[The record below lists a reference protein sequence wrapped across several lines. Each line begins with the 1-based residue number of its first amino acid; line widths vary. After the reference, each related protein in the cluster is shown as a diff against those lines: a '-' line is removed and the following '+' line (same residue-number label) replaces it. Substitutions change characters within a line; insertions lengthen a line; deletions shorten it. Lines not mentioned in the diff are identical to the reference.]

1 MFFKNARALAL
12 LVALVVLIS
21 SLSGCG
27 SNVAGQ
33 GGTSTMTTAL
43 PESVRIAIGGPGAET
58 GKAPQVT
65 LHAVAQVQQFY
76 RTTLALPPM
85 PQQIA
90 CTLEAGPHYTL
101 TFLRGTQTL
110 AQVVAKREGCGAV
123 TIAGETQDRQASKTF
138 WSQLDQAIYAATPV
152 AKPQSLA
159 IQHASQE
166 NKPVQTARITS
177 TATAQRVYNALLALP
192 QATPNCNDNSYPAYQ
207 LVFQT
212 TEQAIPA
219 VISQQCHTI
228 SLSGNYQSR
237 SGLYTL
243 TDQFEQ
249 LFTQTLADATFAL
262 AQPDQLLQTLDKS
275 YSTASHGPV
284 TDVQLMQ
291 QLYTRIF
298 TLPSSATGPDCPSE
312 ADKLDGKATWY
323 SFDFTQWGLP
333 IMSLTVYEGT
343 CKLVQPSPGLS
354 AGQTLVGDATFWNLV
369 HRAAHV

>member
-1 MFFKNARALAL
+1 MFCKNARALVLLLAL
-12 LVALVVLIS
+12 AVLIS
-21 SLSGCG
+21 SLSACG

-33 GGTSTMTTAL
+33 GSTPTATTSL

-58 GKAPQVT
+58 RNAPQVT
-65 LHAVAQVQQFY
+65 LRVVAQVQQFY
-76 RTTLALPPM
+76 RTTLALPLM
-85 PQQIA
+85 PEQIA
-90 CTLEAGPHYTL
+90 CTAEAGPHYTL

-159 IQHASQE
+159 IQHALQG
-166 NKPVQTARITS
+166 NKPVQTARITDA
-177 TATAQRVYNALLALP
+177 TTAQRVYNALLALP
-192 QATPNCNDNSYPAYQ
+192 RTTSACNDNSYPAYQ

-228 SLSGNYQSR
+228 SLNGNYQSR

-243 TDQFEQ
+243 TAQFEQ
-249 LFTQTLADATFAL
+249 LFTQTLAGATFAP
-262 AQPDQLLQTLDKS
+262 AHPDQLMQTLDKS
-275 YSTASHGPV
+275 YSTSSHGPV

-291 QLYTRIF
+291 QLYARIF
-298 TLPSSATGPDCPSE
+298 TLPISASGPDCPSE
-312 ADKLDGKATWY
+312 ADKIDGKATWY

-333 IMSLTVYEGT
+333 IMSLTIYEGT
-343 CKLVQPSPGLS
+343 CKLIQPSPGMS
-354 AGQTLVGDATFWNLV
+354 AGQTLQGDAAFWNLI
-369 HRAAHV
+369 HRAAHA